1 MRKKGL
7 FPLILGLLLLT
18 VFRGL
23 HLHPR
28 FLQTMSKKSCSRSGS
43 P

>member
-7 FPLILGLLLLT
+7 LPLILGLLLLT
-18 VFRGL
+18 VLRWL
-23 HLHPR
+23 HLHPS
-28 FLQTMSKKSCSRSGS
+28 FLQVTVKKSCSRSGS